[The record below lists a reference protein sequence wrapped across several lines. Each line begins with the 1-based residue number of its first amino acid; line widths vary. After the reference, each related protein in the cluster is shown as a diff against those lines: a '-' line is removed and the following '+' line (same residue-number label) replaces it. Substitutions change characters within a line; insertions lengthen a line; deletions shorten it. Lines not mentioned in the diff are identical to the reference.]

1 MRLRTAMTPE
11 RLSREDVAI
20 LRLESGEVAGH
31 TLKLLVLEPPAD
43 GPRPGLPEIRATVA
57 ARLAAAPELRR
68 RLAPTPLRLA
78 APVWVDDQDFDIER
92 HVRPV
97 PQAGPVGEQR
107 LREIVADSMRER
119 LDRAHPLWSLEV
131 VEGLEDGG
139 LALIWKLHHAMA
151 DGTASMRIGRDVL
164 WDTEPVAHDSPPAP
178 WTPEPPPGA
187 ARLMQS
193 ALVERLR
200 SGVGTTRELRRLLA
214 PAAWRSGLAEA
225 RRLPGAIRRDL
236 LPTGAE
242 SPLAR
247 RISGQREIAFSSAP
261 LDRLRAIE
269 KAHGEG
275 VTVNDVVLAV
285 VAGAL
290 RSWIERHHGPL
301 PPLRVKVPVSLHDRE
316 APDDHLANRDSFM
329 CVTLPLG
336 EPDPARRL
344 LAINRQTSEC
354 KRDHDPEVI
363 DELFRD
369 LARGSRS
376 LERLAERLAASP
388 RVFGLNVSNVPGPR
402 EPLYVAGC
410 RVRSMESLAE
420 IGQRH
425 ALRAS
430 AVSYAGTVY
439 FGLCADPTVVDRLA
453 YVARALED
461 EVEALS
467 VGVQAPG

>member
-1 MRLRTAMTPE
+1 M
-11 RLSREDVAI
+11 AI
-20 LRLESGEVAGH
+20 LRLESGDVAGH
-31 TLKLLVLEPPAD
+31 TLKVLVLDPPSA
-43 GPRPGLPEIRATVA
+43 GPRPGPEEIRATVA
-57 ARLAAAPELRR
+57 ARLAGAPQLRR

-78 APVWVDDQDFDIER
+78 APVWVDDEDFDIAR
-92 HVRPV
+92 HVRAVGGAEPV
-97 PQAGPVGEQR
+97 SAQR
-107 LREIVADSMRER
+107 LRRLVADSMRQR
-119 LDRAHPLWSLEV
+119 LDRARPLWSLEV
-131 VEGLEDGG
+131 VERLDDGG

-151 DGTASMRIGRDVL
+151 DGTASMRIGRAVL
-164 WDTEPVAHDSPPAP
+164 WDAEPATRLPPPEA
-178 WTPEPPPGA
+178 WTPDPVPGA
-187 ARLMQS
+187 ASLLGAAVQERMRS
-193 ALVERLR
+193 AA
-200 SGVGTTRELRRLLA
+200 TTARAMPRLLE
-214 PAAWRSGLAEA
+214 PSTWRAGLAEA

-236 LPTGAE
+236 LPGGEE

-247 RISGQREIAFSSAP
+247 RICGEREIAFASAP

-290 RSWIERHHGPL
+290 RRWIERHHGPL
-301 PPLRVKVPVSLHDRE
+301 PALRVKVPVSLHDRE

-336 EPDPARRL
+336 EPDPVRRL
-344 LAINRQTSEC
+344 LAINRQTSER
-354 KRDHDPEVI
+354 KRDHDPQVI

-369 LARGSRS
+369 LASASGS

-430 AVSYAGTVY
+430 AVSYTGTVY
-439 FGLCADPTVVDRLA
+439 FGLCADPTVVDRLP
-453 YVARALED
+453 YLARALED
-461 EVEALS
+461 EVGALS
-467 VGVQAPG
+467 AAA

>member
-1 MRLRTAMTPE
+1 MTPE
-11 RLSREDVAI
+11 RLGREDVAI
-20 LRLESGEVAGH
+20 LRLESGDVAGH
-31 TLKLLVLEPPAD
+31 TLKLLVLEPPVD
-43 GPRPGLPEIRATVA
+43 GPRPGLREIRATVA

-78 APVWVDDQDFDIER
+78 APVWVDDQDFAIER

-97 PQAGPVGEQR
+97 PPAGPVDERR

-164 WDTEPVAHDSPPAP
+164 WDTEPVAHDSP
-178 WTPEPPPGA
+178 
-187 ARLMQS
+187 
-193 ALVERLR
+193 
-200 SGVGTTRELRRLLA
+200 
-214 PAAWRSGLAEA
+214 
-225 RRLPGAIRRDL
+225 
-236 LPTGAE
+236 
-242 SPLAR
+242 LAR
-247 RISGQREIAFSSAP
+247 RISGQREVAFSSAP

-344 LAINRQTSEC
+344 LAINRQTSER

-369 LARGSRS
+369 LPRGSRS

-461 EVEALS
+461 EVEALAT
-467 VGVQAPG
+467 GVRAPG

>member
-1 MRLRTAMTPE
+1 MTPA
-11 RLSREDVAI
+11 RLTREDVAI
-20 LRLESGEVAGH
+20 LRLESGDVAGH
-31 TLKLLVLEPPAD
+31 TLKLLLLDPPAGD
-43 GPRPGLPEIRATVA
+43 PPPGLEDIRAAVA
-57 ARLAAAPELRR
+57 ARLPAAPQLRR

-92 HVRPV
+92 HVRSV
-97 PQAGPVGEQR
+97 AGAGPVSAQQ
-107 LREIVADSMRER
+107 LRRTVADSMRER

-131 VEGLEDGG
+131 VERLEDGG

-151 DGTASMRIGRDVL
+151 DGTASMRIGREVL
-164 WDTEPVAHDSPPAP
+164 WDSEPAAPLPPPQAWSPIPAP
-178 WTPEPPPGA
+178 GTASLLGA
-187 ARLMQS
+187 AVQERVRS
-193 ALVERLR
+193 AAAAARAMP
-200 SGVGTTRELRRLLA
+200 RLLS
-214 PAAWRSGLAEA
+214 PGVWRAGLAEA

-236 LPTGAE
+236 LPTGEE

-247 RISGQREIAFSSAP
+247 RICGQREIAFASAP
-261 LDRLRAIE
+261 LGRLRAIE

-290 RSWIERHHGPL
+290 RRWIERHHGPL

-336 EPDPARRL
+336 EPDPVRRL
-344 LAINRQTSEC
+344 LAINRQTSER
-354 KRDHDPEVI
+354 KRDHDPQVI

-369 LARGSRS
+369 LARGSGS
-376 LERLAERLAASP
+376 LERLAERMAASP
-388 RVFGLNVSNVPGPR
+388 RVFGLNVSNVPGPH

-430 AVSYAGTVY
+430 AISYAGTVY
-439 FGLCADPTVVDRLA
+439 FGLCADPTVVDRLPD
-453 YVARALED
+453 VASALED
-461 EVEALS
+461 EVDTLS
-467 VGVQAPG
+467 AGA